1 LSKLDKQ
8 VNDTLIYIGQKLRA
22 ERERSNITRE
32 NMERIIGVSVDT
44 IKRIEAGES
53 ASIKNVLKIAKALDI
68 PYPMLFPTLPRDKY
82 VIRQE
87 IDELLNELLES

>member
-1 LSKLDKQ
+1 MSKLDKQ

-22 ERERSNITRE
+22 ER
-32 NMERIIGVSVDT
+32 ERIIGVSVDT

-68 PYPMLFPTLPRDKY
+68 PYPMLFPTSPRDKY